1 MGSAR
6 SCSALQQTTGGCTAR
21 YKSVMFR
28 PRFVSASRLTMWQEI
43 KPTVPSLKQI
53 KHREKDLDRC
63 VPVCQFIS
71 GGIVVL

>member
-1 MGSAR
+1 MR
-6 SCSALQQTTGGCTAR
+6 
-21 YKSVMFR
+21 
-28 PRFVSASRLTMWQEI
+28 QEI